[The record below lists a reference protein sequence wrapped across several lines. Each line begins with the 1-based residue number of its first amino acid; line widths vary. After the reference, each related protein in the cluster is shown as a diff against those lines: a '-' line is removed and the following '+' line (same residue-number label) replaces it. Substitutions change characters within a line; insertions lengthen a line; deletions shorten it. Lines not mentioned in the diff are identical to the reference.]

1 MNLTLSILTVI
12 AVLIIGYLI
21 YKSKRINKIK
31 NSSSSIGYTYNR
43 SKYSDSSDYS
53 SSYSSSDSCSSS
65 SSSSDSSSSC
75 SD

>member
-12 AVLIIGYLI
+12 AILIIGYLI

-65 SSSSDSSSSC
+65 DSSSSC

>member
-31 NSSSSIGYTYNR
+31 NSSSSISYTYNR
-43 SKYSDSSDYS
+43 PKYSDSSDYT

-65 SSSSDSSSSC
+65 DSSSSSC
-75 SD
+75 D

>member
-43 SKYSDSSDYS
+43 SKYSDNSDYS
-53 SSYSSSDSCSSS
+53 SSYSSSDSSSS
-65 SSSSDSSSSC
+65 CSDSSSSSC
-75 SD
+75 D

>member
-1 MNLTLSILTVI
+1 MNPTLSILTVI
-12 AVLIIGYLI
+12 TVLIIGYLI

-43 SKYSDSSDYS
+43 SKYSNSSDYS

-65 SSSSDSSSSC
+65 DSSSSC

>member
-12 AVLIIGYLI
+12 VILIIGYLI

-43 SKYSDSSDYS
+43 SKYSNSSDYS

-65 SSSSDSSSSC
+65 DSSSSC

>member
-31 NSSSSIGYTYNR
+31 NSSSSVGYTYNR

-53 SSYSSSDSCSSS
+53 SSYRSSDSC
-65 SSSSDSSSSC
+65 SSSDSSSSC

>member
-43 SKYSDSSDYS
+43 SKYSNSSDYS

-65 SSSSDSSSSC
+65 DSSSSC

>member
-31 NSSSSIGYTYNR
+31 NSSSSVGYTYNR
-43 SKYSDSSDYS
+43 SKYSNSSDYS

-65 SSSSDSSSSC
+65 DSSSSC

>member
-65 SSSSDSSSSC
+65 DSSSS
-75 SD
+75 SYD

>member
-53 SSYSSSDSCSSS
+53 SSSSY
-65 SSSSDSSSSC
+65 SSSDSSSSC